1 MRRIPGRRPVP
12 GDRRGGGLT
21 AVCCALGVGL
31 FAFAPPVAASSA
43 DATGT
48 ARRAPGTASSAAP
61 SAHLAPVAPVGGTR
75 PGAQPPAQPSTQSRA
90 PGRADLAV
98 RWESAVNPSGTATG
112 AAGAG
117 NGGAPAR
124 PGAQGGTGSA
134 PTPTGPGTGTK
145 TPGTATATDFT
156 FTYRVSVVN
165 HGPSRA
171 VDVVVTDRLPDALV
185 LVESSGGCAAVGRA
199 VTCGPLAALGVGET
213 HTWLLTVRPADD
225 YSGDGS
231 DISNVAVVT
240 SDTEDPD
247 RANNTATHTGVPL
260 PGGTGQADL
269 ALTKTAV
276 LPPGR
281 TDAVRPGDRFTYRIT
296 VRNDGPAAATGVR
309 VTDPLAAV
317 LGFVSSPDGCA
328 LSPQDDRTVLC
339 PVRARLAVG
348 ESVTYALL
356 VRVREGDALRGGS
369 GGHTDHRR
377 CEIENTAHVTSLTRD
392 PVPANNSNRPGTT
405 GPGGGPLYLERPGTG
420 PHQPEKPQKP
430 HKPHKPQR
438 PQVPDQLAETGRP
451 VPGWLPWSG
460 GATLGTGVALV
471 LFSRRQLR
479 AAQRP
484 GTPEGDTR
492 P

>member
-12 GDRRGGGLT
+12 GDRRGSRLT

-31 FAFAPPVAASSA
+31 FAFAPPVAASTA

-48 ARRAPGTASSAAP
+48 ASRAPGTASSAAP
-61 SAHLAPVAPVGGTR
+61 TAYVAPAGGTQPGTQPSGR
-75 PGAQPPAQPSTQSRA
+75 PGTQSRA

-98 RWESAVNPSGTATG
+98 RWEPVVNPSGTATG
-112 AAGAG
+112 TAGAG

-134 PTPTGPGTGTK
+134 PTGPGTTPK
-145 TPGTATATDFT
+145 TPGTATADDFT

-185 LVESSGGCAAVGRA
+185 LVESSGGCTAIGQAI
-199 VTCGPLAALGVGET
+199 TCGPLAALGVGET

-247 RANNTATHTGVPL
+247 RGNNTATHTGVPL

-281 TDAVRPGDRFTYRIT
+281 TDAVRPGDRFAYRVT
-296 VRNDGPAAATGVR
+296 VRNNGPAAASGVR
-309 VTDPLAAV
+309 VADPLAAV

-328 LSPQDDRTVLC
+328 LSAEDDRTVLC

-348 ESVTYALL
+348 ESVTYELL

-377 CEIENTAHVTSLTRD
+377 CEIENTAYVTSLTRD
-392 PVPANNSNRPGTT
+392 PVPANNSNRPGTS
-405 GPGGGPLYLERPGTG
+405 GPGGGPLYLERPGNG

-430 HKPHKPQR
+430 HRPHKPHKPHR
-438 PQVPDQLAETGRP
+438 PHVPDQLAETGRR
-451 VPGWLPWSG
+451 VPGWLPWSA
-460 GATLGTGVALV
+460 GATLATGAALV

-479 AAQRP
+479 APRRP
-484 GTPEGDTR
+484 GTPQEDTR

>member
-1 MRRIPGRRPVP
+1 MRRIPGRRPVR
-12 GDRRGGGLT
+12 GDRRGGVT

-31 FAFAPPVAASSA
+31 FAFAPPVAANTA
-43 DATGT
+43 DATAT
-48 ARRAPGTASSAAP
+48 ASRAPGAAGSSAP
-61 SAHLAPVAPVGGTR
+61 TPYVAPGGGTQ
-75 PGAQPPAQPSTQSRA
+75 PGTQSRA

-98 RWESAVNPSGTATG
+98 RWDAAVNPSGTATG
-112 AAGAG
+112 TAGAG
-117 NGGAPAR
+117 NGGASGR

-134 PTPTGPGTGTK
+134 PTGPGTGTK
-145 TPGTATATDFT
+145 TPGTATTTATATDFT

-185 LVESSGGCAAVGRA
+185 LVESSGGCTAVGQA
-199 VTCGPLAALGVGET
+199 ITCGPLAALGVGET

-260 PGGTGQADL
+260 PGGAGQADL

-281 TDAVRPGDRFTYRIT
+281 TDAVRPGDRFAYRIT
-296 VRNDGPAAATGVR
+296 VRNNGPAAASGVR
-309 VTDPLAAV
+309 VADPLAAV

-328 LSPQDDRTVLC
+328 ISPEDDRTVLC

-348 ESVTYALL
+348 ESVTYELL

-377 CEIENTAHVTSLTRD
+377 CEIENTAYVTSLTRD

-405 GPGGGPLYLERPGTG
+405 GPGGGPLYLERPGNG

-430 HKPHKPQR
+430 HKPHRPHKPHKPHR
-438 PQVPDQLAETGRP
+438 PHVPDQLAETGRR

-460 GATLGTGVALV
+460 GATLATGAALV

-479 AAQRP
+479 APGRP
-484 GTPEGDTR
+484 GTPQEDTR